1 MRPSETAGEWCSTMQ
16 RRGEGWPVAY
26 TFRLVLRLQSLCFG
40 PVVGWIMP
48 APVIVNP
55 PDVCDAEGPTLTVL
69 APSADGDAVEVDCW
83 DCERTKADEGVG
95 ASAGRES
102 F

>member
-1 MRPSETAGEWCSTMQ
+1 MT
-16 RRGEGWPVAY
+16 Y
-26 TFRLVLRLQSLCFG
+26 DFRLVLRLQLLCFG

-48 APVIVNP
+48 APVMVNP
-55 PDVCDAEGPTLTVL
+55 PEFCDEEGTTLTVL
-69 APSADGDAVEVDCW
+69 ALSADGDALEVDCW